1 MRVFAEVAELL
12 GDGDN
17 TEANEGTFENVLV
30 QTGPDL
36 TECEPGQV
44 IVDVKAACINYP
56 DLLQTVVR
64 PSAMRHCLRLARP
77 SCIALRSNIA
87 SKLHRACL
95 CASDRAA
102 TSTSPTCPLR
112 RAKRQRASSPEPA
125 TAWIT

>member
-64 PSAMRHCLRLARP
+64 SRAGSRQPTKSGADNSSSA
-77 SCIALRSNIA
+77 SFSGIF
-87 SKLHRACL
+87 LH
-95 CASDRAA
+95 
-102 TSTSPTCPLR
+102 PTNCGPIR
-112 RAKRQRASSPEPA
+112 FPK
-125 TAWIT
+125 